1 MKRVSAAQ
9 AKAHLS
15 QLMAEVAY
23 GGERVII
30 ERHGK
35 PYVALVRVNDLDGT
49 HYPTSPNPKGA
60 LALVG
65 LFGDI
70 PDEEIDQMVKD
81 IYEAREGDMGRP
93 VDLSD

>member
-1 MKRVSAAQ
+1 MKRVSAAH

-15 QLMAEVAY
+15 ELMAEVAY
-23 GGERVII
+23 GGERILI

-70 PDEEIDQMVKD
+70 PDEEIDAVFREIQ
-81 IYEAREGDMGRP
+81 EARERDLGRP
-93 VDLSD
+93 VELEP